1 MKYMPQICKDTRT
14 CAVVNLVKSGI
25 KSHNFPNLSMGVKNL
40 EHVYHVD
47 IAGLIDIFHAK
58 LNKTVVINN
67 KAAAINSMNNFN

>member
-1 MKYMPQICKDTRT
+1 
-14 CAVVNLVKSGI
+14 
-25 KSHNFPNLSMGVKNL
+25 MGVKNL

-47 IAGLIDIFHAK
+47 IAGLIDIFHGK